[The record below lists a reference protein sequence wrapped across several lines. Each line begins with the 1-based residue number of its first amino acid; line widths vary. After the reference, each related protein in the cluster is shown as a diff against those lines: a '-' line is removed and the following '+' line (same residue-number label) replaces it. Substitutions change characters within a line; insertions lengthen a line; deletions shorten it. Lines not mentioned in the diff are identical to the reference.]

1 MALADE
7 RKLYSVGL
15 DSDESQTVS
24 KPSGATDGFAFFHAA
39 LTMGRICSTDERM
52 LQVPEMI
59 ANTAS
64 ASSIDFA
71 SLRGSP
77 KLVNRPAGKKMC
89 GRPYGLPHKPIGSGY
104 TAVRILPKGKSLI
117 AAEG

>member
-24 KPSGATDGFAFFHAA
+24 KPSGATDGFYYI
-39 LTMGRICSTDERM
+39 LTPVRHGPAREGAWC
-52 LQVPEMI
+52 
-59 ANTAS
+59 
-64 ASSIDFA
+64 
-71 SLRGSP
+71 LR
-77 KLVNRPAGKKMC
+77 NRSEGTGGISEKRCAG
-89 GRPYGLPHKPIGSGY
+89 GQYDLPHKPIGSGY